1 MSDALFRRDADVYHP
16 TPLTEGPWS
25 PDAQHGG
32 PPAALLAGAIEKC
45 PTETEMVVARV
56 TIELL
61 RPVPLQPLRLASEV
75 VRPGRKVQLVSA
87 TLSHED
93 SEVARALALKIRRTD
108 LDLPFAQREVDP
120 IPRPEEGRDAAFFAK
135 PGRFATDAM
144 EIRMLEGDFAQPGP
158 GQAWLRLRVP
168 LVEGEETTGVE
179 RVAAAADF
187 GNGISNLAGKKRDWI
202 FINPDLE
209 VRMARPPEGEWIYL
223 DSETR
228 ISPGGAGLA
237 SSTIADQR
245 GWLGLAA
252 QSLFVD
258 AMKSGEQN
266 LNSGAV

>member
-1 MSDALFRRDADVYHP
+1 MSDALFRREGNFYHP
-16 TPLTEGPWS
+16 TPQTEGPWS

-32 PPAALLAGAIEKC
+32 PPAALLAGAVEKC
-45 PTETEMVVARV
+45 PTDVEMMVARI

-61 RPVPLQPLRLASEV
+61 RPVPLQPLRLVSEV

-87 TLSHED
+87 TLWHQD
-93 SEVARALALKIRRTD
+93 TEVARGLGLKIRLTD
-108 LDLPFAQREVDP
+108 LDLPFDPPEGGP
-120 IPRPEEGRDAAFFAK
+120 IPGPDEGRAATFFANA
-135 PGRFATDAM
+135 GAFAHEAV
-144 EIRMLEGDFAQPGP
+144 EIKMLEGDFADAGP
-158 GQAWLRLRVP
+158 GKAWLRLRVP

-187 GNGISNLAGKKRDWI
+187 GNGISNLAGTERKWL

-209 VRMARPPEGEWIYL
+209 IRLSRTSEGEWIYL

-228 ISPGGAGLA
+228 ISRRGAGIA
-237 SSTIADQR
+237 SSTIADRR

-258 AMKSGEQN
+258 AMEPG
-266 LNSGAV
+266 

>member
-1 MSDALFRRDADVYHP
+1 MPDALFHKDGDLYHP

-32 PPAALLAGAIEKC
+32 PPAGLLAGAIERC
-45 PTETEMVVARV
+45 PAEPGMVVARI

-75 VRPGRKVQLVSA
+75 VRPGRKVQLVASA
-87 TLSHED
+87 LWHGDT
-93 SEVARALALKIRRTD
+93 EVARALGLKIRGTD
-108 LDLPFAQREVDP
+108 LDLPYQQPQVDP
-120 IPRPEEGRDAAFFAK
+120 MPGPEEGREATFFAN
-135 PGRFATDAM
+135 PGRFATEAV
-144 EIRMLEGDFAQPGP
+144 EIEMLAGDFAEAGA

-187 GNGISNLAGKKRDWI
+187 GNGVSNLAGTERNWV

-209 VRMARPPEGEWIYL
+209 IRMTRPPEGEWIYL

-228 ISPGGAGLA
+228 ISPGGAGIA
-237 SSTIADQR
+237 SSTIADHR

-258 AMKSGEQN
+258 AMKQ
-266 LNSGAV
+266 A

>member
-1 MSDALFRRDADVYHP
+1 MSDALFRRDGDLRYP

-45 PTETEMVVARV
+45 PTEAEMVVARI

-61 RPVPLQPLRLASEV
+61 RPVPLLPLRLESEV
-75 VRPGRKVQLVSA
+75 IRPGRKVQLVASS
-87 TLSHED
+87 LWHED
-93 SEVARALALKIRRTD
+93 TEVARASGLKIRKTD
-108 LDLPFAQREVDP
+108 LALPFQQPEVDL
-120 IPRPEEGRDAAFFAK
+120 IPGPEEGRDATFFAN
-135 PGRFATDAM
+135 PGGFATEAV
-144 EIRMLEGDFAQPGP
+144 EVKMLAGDFAEPGP
-158 GQAWLRLRVP
+158 GQAWIRLRVP

-187 GNGISNLAGKKRDWI
+187 GNGVSNLAGKERNWV

-209 VRMARPPEGEWIYL
+209 IRMTRQPEGDWIYL
-223 DSETR
+223 GSETR
-228 ISPGGAGLA
+228 ISPGGAGIA
-237 SSTIADQR
+237 SSTIADQK

-258 AMKSGEQN
+258 AMNPG
-266 LNSGAV
+266 

>member
-1 MSDALFRRDADVYHP
+1 MSDALFRRDGDVYHP

-32 PPAALLAGAIEKC
+32 PPAALLAGAVEKC
-45 PTETEMVVARV
+45 PTEAEMVVARI

-61 RPVPLQPLRLASEV
+61 RPVPLETLRLTSEV

-87 TLSHED
+87 SLWHED
-93 SEVARALALKIRRTD
+93 TEVARALGLKIRRTEI
-108 LDLPFAQREVDP
+108 DLPFAQPEVDP
-120 IPRPEEGRDAAFFAK
+120 IPGPEQGRDATFFAK
-135 PGRFATDAM
+135 PGGFATEAM
-144 EIRMLEGDFAQPGP
+144 EIKMLAGDFAEPGP
-158 GQAWLRLRVP
+158 GRAWLRLRVP

-179 RVAAAADF
+179 QVAAAADF
-187 GNGISNLAGKKRDWI
+187 GNGVSNLAGTERNWL

-209 VRMARPPEGEWIYL
+209 IRMTRPPEGEWIYL

-228 ISPGGAGLA
+228 ISPGGAGIA
-237 SSTIADQR
+237 SSTIADHK

-258 AMKSGEQN
+258 AMNPG
-266 LNSGAV
+266 

>member
-1 MSDALFRRDADVYHP
+1 MSDALFRQEGDLYHP
-16 TPLTEGPWS
+16 TALTEGPWS

-32 PPAALLAGAIEKC
+32 PPAALLSGAIEKS
-45 PTETEMVVARV
+45 PAETDMLVARV

-87 TLSHED
+87 SLSHQGT
-93 SEVARALALKIRRTD
+93 EVARALGLRIRRTD
-108 LDLPFAQREVDP
+108 LDLPFDQPDDPP
-120 IPRPEEGRDAAFFAK
+120 IPGPDQCRHATFFENAGAFANDAV
-135 PGRFATDAM
+135 
-144 EIRMLEGDFAQPGP
+144 EIKMLQGDFAEAGP
-158 GQAWLRLRVP
+158 GQAWLRLKVP

-187 GNGISNLAGKKRDWI
+187 GNGISNLGGTERSWL

-209 VRMARPPEGEWIYL
+209 IRLIRPPDGEWIYL

-228 ISPGGAGLA
+228 INPGGTGMAF
-237 SSTIADQR
+237 STIADR
-245 GWLGLAA
+245 AGWLGVAA

-258 AMKSGEQN
+258 ATRPG
-266 LNSGAV
+266 

>member
-1 MSDALFRRDADVYHP
+1 MSDALFRRDGDLYHP
-16 TPLTEGPWS
+16 TLLTEGPWS

-32 PPAALLAGAIEKC
+32 PPAALLAGAIENSTAE
-45 PTETEMVVARV
+45 PEMVVARI

-61 RPVPLQPLRLASEV
+61 RPVPLQPLRLESAV

-87 TLSHED
+87 TLWHED
-93 SEVARALALKIRRTD
+93 TEVARALGLKIRRTD
-108 LDLPFAQREVDP
+108 LDLPFEQLEADP
-120 IPRPEEGRDAAFFAK
+120 IPGPVEGKDATFFANA
-135 PGRFATDAM
+135 GAYATEAV
-144 EIRMLEGDFAQPGP
+144 EIKMLEGDFAEAGP
-158 GQAWLRLRVP
+158 GQAWIRLRVP

-187 GNGISNLAGKKRDWI
+187 GNGIGNLAGMERNWL

-209 VRMARPPEGEWIYL
+209 IRMTRPPEGEWIYL

-228 ISPGGAGLA
+228 ISPGGAGIA
-237 SSTIADQR
+237 SSTIADHK

-258 AMKSGEQN
+258 TMKQG
-266 LNSGAV
+266 

>member
-1 MSDALFRRDADVYHP
+1 MPDALFRRDGDLYYP

-45 PTETEMVVARV
+45 PTEGEMVVARI

-61 RPVPLQPLRLASEV
+61 RPVPLETLRLASEV
-75 VRPGRKVQLVSA
+75 ARPGRKVQLVAS
-87 TLSHED
+87 TMWHED
-93 SEVARALALKIRRTD
+93 TEVERALGLKIRRTE
-108 LDLPFAQREVDP
+108 LDLPFEQLAVDE
-120 IPRPEEGRDAAFFAK
+120 IPGPEQGRDATFFVNPGGFATEAVEIK
-135 PGRFATDAM
+135 MLASDFAEAGPGR
-144 EIRMLEGDFAQPGP
+144 
-158 GQAWLRLRVP
+158 AWIRLRVP
-168 LVEGEETTGVE
+168 LVEGEGTTGVE

-187 GNGISNLAGKKRDWI
+187 GNGVSNLAGNERNWL

-209 VRMARPPEGEWIYL
+209 IRMNRQPEGEWIYL

-237 SSTIADQR
+237 SSTIADQK

-252 QSLFVD
+252 QSLFID
-258 AMKSGEQN
+258 AMNPG
-266 LNSGAV
+266 

>member
-1 MSDALFRRDADVYHP
+1 MSDALFRREGDLYHP

-32 PPAALLAGAIEKC
+32 PPAALLAGAIEKV
-45 PTETEMVVARV
+45 PAETEMVVARI

-61 RPVPLQPLRLASEV
+61 RPVPLETLRLASEV

-87 TLSHED
+87 TLWHQD
-93 SEVARALALKIRRTD
+93 TEVARALGLKIRRTEIE
-108 LDLPFAQREVDP
+108 LPFQQPAVDP
-120 IPRPEEGRDAAFFAK
+120 IPGPSQGNDAAFFAN
-135 PGRFATDAM
+135 PGGFATEAV
-144 EIRMLEGDFAQPGP
+144 EIKMIEGDFAEAGP
-158 GQAWLRLRVP
+158 GQAWIRLRVP
-168 LVEGEETTGVE
+168 LIDGEETTGVE

-187 GNGISNLAGKKRDWI
+187 GNGVSNLAGQERNWV

-209 VRMARPPEGEWIYL
+209 IRINRPPEGEWIYL

-228 ISPGGAGLA
+228 ISPGGAGIA
-237 SSTIADQR
+237 SSTLADNK

-258 AMKSGEQN
+258 AIPQG
-266 LNSGAV
+266 

>member
-1 MSDALFRRDADVYHP
+1 MSDALFRRDGDLYHP

-32 PPAALLAGAIEKC
+32 PPAALLAGAVEKC
-45 PTETEMVVARV
+45 PTDVEMVVARI

-61 RPVPLQPLRLASEV
+61 RPVPLQPLRVASEV
-75 VRPGRKVQLVSA
+75 ARPGRKVQLVSA
-87 TLSHED
+87 TLWHED
-93 SEVARALALKIRRTD
+93 TEVARALGLKIRRTD
-108 LDLPFAQREVDP
+108 LDLPFEPPEDDP
-120 IPRPEEGRDAAFFAK
+120 IPGPEEGRDATFFAN
-135 PGRFATDAM
+135 PGGFATEAM
-144 EIRMLEGDFAQPGP
+144 EIKMLAGDFAEAGP

-187 GNGISNLAGKKRDWI
+187 GNGVSNLAGMERNWL

-209 VRMARPPEGEWIYL
+209 IRMTRPPEGEWIYL

-228 ISPGGAGLA
+228 ISPGGAGIA
-237 SSTIADQR
+237 SSTIADHK

-258 AMKSGEQN
+258 AMEAG
-266 LNSGAV
+266 

>member
-1 MSDALFRRDADVYHP
+1 M
-16 TPLTEGPWS
+16 
-25 PDAQHGG
+25 
-32 PPAALLAGAIEKC
+32 AGAEEKS
-45 PTETEMVVARV
+45 PTETEMVEARI

-61 RPVPLQPLRLASEV
+61 RPVTLETLRLTSEV
-75 VRPGRKVQLVSA
+75 VRPGRKVHLVSA
-87 TLSHED
+87 ALWHED
-93 SEVARALALKIRRTD
+93 TEVARALALKIRRTD
-108 LDLPFAQREVDP
+108 LDIPFAKPEVDP
-120 IPRPEEGRDAAFFAK
+120 IPGPEEGRDVIFFAN
-135 PGRFATDAM
+135 PGGFATDAV
-144 EIRMLEGDFAQPGP
+144 EIRMLKGDFAEPGP

-228 ISPGGAGLA
+228 ISPGGAGIA
-237 SSTIADQR
+237 SSTMADR
-245 GWLGLAA
+245 NGWLGLAA

-258 AMKSGEQN
+258 AMQPGSHG
-266 LNSGAV
+266 GG

>member
-1 MSDALFRRDADVYHP
+1 MSDALFLRDGDLYHP
-16 TPLTEGPWS
+16 TSLTEGPWS

-32 PPAALLAGAIEKC
+32 PPAALLAGAVEKS
-45 PTETEMVVARV
+45 PTETEMVVARI

-61 RPVPLQPLRLASEV
+61 RPVPLETLRLTSEV

-87 TLSHED
+87 ALWHED
-93 SEVARALALKIRRTD
+93 TEVARALALKIRRTD
-108 LDLPFAQREVDP
+108 VDLPFDQPEVDP
-120 IPRPEEGRDAAFFAK
+120 IPAPEGGRDVIFFAN
-135 PGRFATDAM
+135 PGGFATEAV
-144 EIRMLEGDFAQPGP
+144 EIKMLMGDFAEPGP

-228 ISPGGAGLA
+228 ISPGGAGIA
-237 SSTIADQR
+237 SSTIADR
-245 GWLGLAA
+245 KGWLGLAA

-258 AMKSGEQN
+258 AMEPGSPG
-266 LNSGAV
+266 GR